1 MKKRTA
7 VVTILMAICMIM
19 TIIGFVGCKDDGGG
33 GETPTDPVR
42 NVTLSQTQVTLDRYE
57 NITLTATVTDEAGNA
72 VSDAVTWATSNAAV
86 ATVSG
91 GFVQATGE
99 GSADITAA
107 VGTATATCKVTV
119 ESSGMEPVLS
129 LTAESASVVV
139 GGEFTVRGA
148 VMYNRVEQTDAVI
161 TYTMADTSIATVD
174 GEGSITGVS
183 YGSTTLTVSAS
194 WRGVESSF
202 LTKQIPVTVKEDV
215 SLNIT
220 GTDTTI
226 YLTNTTVE
234 DEVFS
239 NTVTFTGTVLVAG
252 SEQGVDESKIAWKSS
267 DDTIATVSD
276 GVVTA
281 TGDKE
286 GSVQITM
293 TYTGEEVYSSAP
305 VTVTVAMPTLDK
317 TDEIT
322 LYLDANAA
330 DKTVGGQISA
340 AEVFGSDT
348 DKTIERIANN
358 DDTATDISDNA
369 TWITE
374 RDTGSEDERT
384 YTLAVY
390 NDEYGYLVN
399 AVVATK
405 VINTYTELTK
415 MQEYGGVT
423 TQNIV
428 DGTASLKYYN
438 YSGYFVLGNDIVAQ
452 PSDPLMKA
460 NSRGGLSSQGSI
472 VTSGGFTGTFNG
484 NGHTLYNFR
493 MGMGGI
499 LGDLG
504 SGSVVKNVAVVN
516 ATLTEKTSGVF
527 AFSACD
533 ALFENVFVSMTVQ
546 NERNGIVGRYMRGG
560 GLKNVVIY
568 CDLGDYANV
577 GAIVDWMASP
587 ASVDNVYVVYFSDTK
602 EARRKVVG
610 DAGTPNGTVT
620 EYGEEDLATA
630 EFSGLPAGWYVA
642 EGGYPMFE
650 SSIGGM
656 YISKQTLSGAVG
668 GQGSLQGYV
677 YGASQSDNIGLPVV
691 WKSNN
696 TEVVQV
702 SQTGAYEFVGEGSA
716 TITVTYG
723 KFTASCEVTAE
734 TPSVQITDVSDTTL
748 DVEANNSESLGEQI
762 VAAGVKA
769 ELFDTFAPTAVYFE
783 GEPDTDYNDDYG
795 TETGFFATYDTG
807 NETARTRT
815 LIVANGD
822 TALYRVKVLVV
833 TKIITTYAELASLQ
847 EYTKVTEGTHSY
859 KPSTGSDKQVT
870 YYSYEG
876 YFVLANNLVAKGDEA
891 AFAAKNSGASG
902 DTGATT
908 SLAGFHGTFDGRGYT
923 VSGFKYALGGIFGD
937 VGNDAVIKNVAFVGC
952 IADDKDYDGAERVD
966 GIGILAVNGIGSFTV
981 ENVLITARTNSP
993 YGGALFGRSSSGGTI
1008 SNTVLRLN
1016 KTGGWT
1022 VGAVSAWNK
1031 GNSELNNVYII
1042 FEGSLENVYGNENP
1056 PKYVE
1061 GSTVTT
1067 MTVEEIADNEFTGLS
1082 DTYWTVTEGEMPT
1095 FNSMADIESA

>member
-33 GETPTDPVR
+33 GETPDPVR

-99 GSADITAA
+99 GSADITAS
-107 VGTATATCKVTV
+107 VGAAKATCKVTV

-139 GGEFTVRGA
+139 GGEFTVTGA

-286 GSVQITM
+286 GSVQITL
-293 TYTGEEVYSSAP
+293 TYEGEEVYTSAP

-322 LYLDANAA
+322 LYLDANAT
-330 DKTVGGQISA
+330 DKTVGGQITA
-340 AEVFGSDT
+340 EEVFGSDT
-348 DKTIERIANN
+348 DKTIERIADADN
-358 DDTATDISDNA
+358 TATDISENA

-390 NDEYGYLVN
+390 NDEYGCLVN

-405 VINTYTELTK
+405 VITTYAELAD

-423 TQNIV
+423 TSTV
-428 DGTASLKYYN
+428 DDGGTQRTYYN

-452 PSDPLMKA
+452 PSDPVMA
-460 NSRGGLSSQGSI
+460 ADSRGGLSSQGSI
-472 VTSGGFTGTFNG
+472 VMSNGFTGTFNG
-484 NGHTLYNFR
+484 NGHTLYNFK
-493 MGMGGI
+493 MGVGSI
-499 LGDLG
+499 FGDLG

-516 ATLTEKTSGVF
+516 ATLTESASGVF
-527 AFSACD
+527 AFSSCGAT
-533 ALFENVFVSMTVQ
+533 FENVFVSMTVQ
-546 NERNGIVGRYMRGG
+546 AYRNGIVGRYMNGG
-560 GLKNVVIY
+560 SLKDVVIY
-568 CDLGDYANV
+568 CNLGDFDFV
-577 GAIVDWMASP
+577 GAIVDWMPVAAS
-587 ASVDNVYVVYFSDTK
+587 ADNVYVVYSSATK
-602 EARRKVVG
+602 EERRKVVG
-610 DAGTPNGTVT
+610 DKGTPNGTVT

-656 YISKQTLSGAVG
+656 YISQTTLTGTVG

-677 YGASQSDNIGLPVV
+677 YGASESDNIGLPVV
-691 WKSNN
+691 WKSSD

-748 DVEANNSESLGEQI
+748 DVESNSTTGLGTQI
-762 VAAGVKA
+762 VNAGVEA
-769 ELFDTFAPTAVYFE
+769 ELFDTFTPTAVYFE
-783 GEPDTDYNDDYG
+783 SAPDTDYNDDYG
-795 TETGFFATYDTG
+795 TETGFFAAYDTG
-807 NETARTRT
+807 NETARTLT

-833 TKIITTYAELASLQ
+833 TKIITRYAELAALQ
-847 EYTKVTEGTHSY
+847 SYTEVTQGQANETA
-859 KPSTGSDKQVT
+859 PT

-876 YFVLANNLVAKGDEA
+876 YFVLANNLVATGEEA
-891 AFAAKNSGASG
+891 AFAAQSMGSISSGG
-902 DTGATT
+902 HTT
-908 SLAGFHGTFDGRGYT
+908 NLAGFHGTFDGRGYT
-923 VSGFKYALGGIFGD
+923 VSGFKYATGGVFGD
-937 VGNDAVIKNVAFVGC
+937 VGRYSVIKNVAFINCIVGPN
-952 IADDKDYDGAERVD
+952 AESASSVLAANANGA
-966 GIGILAVNGIGSFTV
+966 TV
-981 ENVLITARTNSP
+981 ENVLITATVSARFS
-993 YGGALFGRSSSGGTI
+993 GAMFGRSSHSCTI
-1008 SNTVLRLN
+1008 DNSVIRLN
-1016 KTGGWT
+1016 VVTEGLGT
-1022 VGAVSAWNK
+1022 PFNIGAVSSWTVY
-1031 GNSELNNVYII
+1031 NSTLHNSYII
-1042 FEGSLENVYGNENP
+1042 YDGSVEQVFGNTTTPTYGADTDMHEL
-1056 PKYVE
+1056 KA
-1061 GSTVTT
+1061 
-1067 MTVEEIADNEFTGLS
+1067 EEIATTSFTGLS
-1082 DTYWTVTEGEMPT
+1082 DTYWTVTAGEMPT

>member
-33 GETPTDPVR
+33 ETPDPVR

-99 GSADITAA
+99 GSADITAS
-107 VGTATATCKVTV
+107 VGAAKATCKVTV

-129 LTAESASVVV
+129 LDAESVSVVV

-183 YGSTTLTVSAS
+183 YGSTTLTVSAA

-202 LTKQIPVTVKEDV
+202 LTEQIPVTVKENI
-215 SLNIT
+215 SLTIT
-220 GTDTTI
+220 GENTTI
-226 YLTNTTVE
+226 YLKNTTVE

-239 NTVTFTGTVLVAG
+239 NTVTYTGTVLVAG
-252 SEQGVDESKIAWKSS
+252 SEQGVDESKVAWKSS

-305 VTVTVAMPTLDK
+305 VTVTVAIPTLDK

-340 AEVFGSDT
+340 EEVFGSAT
-348 DKTIERIANN
+348 DKAIARIADADN
-358 DDTATDISDNA
+358 TATDISDNA

-374 RDTGSEDERT
+374 RDTGSESART

-390 NDEYGYLVN
+390 NDEYGCLVN

-405 VINTYTELTK
+405 VITTYTELTQ

-423 TQNIV
+423 NQNV
-428 DGTASLKYYN
+428 DDNGTPRKYYN

-452 PSDPLMKA
+452 PGDPLMA
-460 NSRGGLSSQGSI
+460 ADSRGGLSSQGSI
-472 VTSGGFTGTFNG
+472 VMNGGFTGTFNG

-493 MGMGGI
+493 MGLGG
-499 LGDLG
+499 LFGDLG

-516 ATLTEKTSGVF
+516 ATLTAATSGVF
-527 AFSACD
+527 AFTSCG
-533 ALFENVFVSMTVQ
+533 ALFENIFVSMTVQ
-546 NERNGIVGRYMRGG
+546 AYRNGIVGRYMNGG
-560 GLKNVVIY
+560 GLENVVIY
-568 CDLGDYANV
+568 CNLGDFDFV
-577 GAIVDWMASP
+577 GAIVDWMAVS
-587 ASVDNVYVVYFSDTK
+587 ASVDNVYVVYSSDTK

-610 DAGTPNGTVT
+610 DAGTPKGTVT
-620 EYGEEDLATA
+620 EYDEEDLATA

-677 YGASQSDNIGLPVV
+677 YGASQSDNIGLPVI
-691 WKSNN
+691 WESDD
-696 TEVVQV
+696 TQVVQV

-723 KFTASCEVTAE
+723 KFKATCTVEVDAAA
-734 TPSVQITDVSDTTL
+734 VQIVDRTGTTL
-748 DVEANNSESLGEQI
+748 DVEANSTTGLGTQI
-762 VAAGVKA
+762 VNAGVEA
-769 ELFDTFAPTAVYFE
+769 ELFDTFTPTAVYFE
-783 GEPDTDYNDDYG
+783 SAPDTDYNDDYG
-795 TETGFFATYDTG
+795 TETGFFAAYDTG
-807 NETARTRT
+807 NEAARTLT

-833 TKIITTYAELASLQ
+833 TKIITTYDELTKMQ
-847 EYTKVTEGTHSY
+847 EYGGVTTA
-859 KPSTGSDKQVT
+859 QVT
-870 YYSYEG
+870 DGTATRTYHNYSG
-876 YFVLANNLVAKGDEA
+876 YFVLGGNIIVGAEEDALEVGSRESLSSQGSINANYG
-891 AFAAKNSGASG
+891 FSGV
-902 DTGATT
+902 
-908 SLAGFHGTFDGRGYT
+908 FDGRGYT
-923 VSGFKYALGGIFGD
+923 ISGLKVHHSGLFGD
-937 VGNDAVIKNVAFVGC
+937 LATGSVIKNVAFNNVTVTGNTDNSGAGVIGYTSC
-952 IADDKDYDGAERVD
+952 GATIENIFISMSTSSARSGAIAGRYMRGGTLKNVVICYEKTGGYNSGAVSCWTA
-966 GIGILAVNGIGSFTV
+966 GALTV
-981 ENVLITARTNSP
+981 ENVYVIYTTTTPEADRKLAGEQTF
-993 YGGALFGRSSSGGTI
+993 L
-1008 SNTVLRLN
+1008 SN
-1016 KTGGWT
+1016 G
-1022 VGAVSAWNK
+1022 
-1031 GNSELNNVYII
+1031 
-1042 FEGSLENVYGNENP
+1042 
-1056 PKYVE
+1056 
-1061 GSTVTT
+1061 TVTEYQEANLSEAT
-1067 MTVEEIADNEFTGLS
+1067 FTGLS

>member
-42 NVTLSQTQVTLDRYE
+42 NVTLSEPQVTLDRYE
-57 NITLTATVTDEAGNA
+57 NTTLTATVTDEDGNV
-72 VSDAVTWATSNAAV
+72 VSDAVTWSTSNAAV
-86 ATVSG
+86 ATVSN

-119 ESSGMEPVLS
+119 ESSSMEPVLS

-139 GGEFTVRGA
+139 GGEFTVTGA

-161 TYTMADTSIATVD
+161 TYTMADTNIATVD

-252 SEQGVDESKIAWKSS
+252 SEQGIDESKIAWKSS

-286 GSVQITM
+286 GSVQITL
-293 TYTGEEVYSSAP
+293 TYEGEEVYTSAP

-322 LYLDANAA
+322 LYLDANAT
-330 DKTVGGQISA
+330 DKTVGGQITA
-340 AEVFGSDT
+340 EEVFGSAT
-348 DKTIERIANN
+348 DKTIARIADAVN
-358 DDTATDISDNA
+358 TATDISDNA

-374 RDTGSEDERT
+374 RDTGSESART

-390 NDEYGYLVN
+390 NDEYGCLVN

-405 VINTYTELTK
+405 VITTYAELAD

-423 TQNIV
+423 TSTV
-428 DGTASLKYYN
+428 DDGGTQHTYYN

-452 PSDPLMKA
+452 PSDPVMA
-460 NSRGGLSSQGSI
+460 ADSRGGLSSQGSI
-472 VTSGGFTGTFNG
+472 VMGNGFTGTFNG
-484 NGHTLYNFR
+484 NGHTLYNFK
-493 MGMGGI
+493 MGLGSI
-499 LGDLG
+499 FGDLG

-516 ATLTEKTSGVF
+516 ATLTESTSGVF
-527 AFSACD
+527 AFTACG
-533 ALFENVFVSMTVQ
+533 ATFENVFVSMTAQ
-546 NERNGIVGRYMRGG
+546 AYRNGIVGRYMNGG
-560 GLKNVVIY
+560 SLKDVVIY
-568 CDLGDYANV
+568 CNLGDFDFV
-577 GAIVDWMASP
+577 GAIVDWMPVAAS
-587 ASVDNVYVVYFSDTK
+587 ADNVYVVYSSATK
-602 EARRKVVG
+602 EERRKVVG
-610 DAGTPNGTVT
+610 DQGTTNGTVT

-630 EFSGLPAGWYVA
+630 SFSGLPEGWYVA

-656 YISKQTLSGAVG
+656 YISQTTLTGTVG

-691 WKSNN
+691 WKSDN
-696 TEVVQV
+696 TDAVQV

-723 KFTASCEVTAE
+723 KFKATCTVEVDAAA
-734 TPSVQITDVSDTTL
+734 VQIVDRTGTTL
-748 DVEANNSESLGEQI
+748 DVEANSTTGLGAQI

-769 ELFDTFAPTAVYFE
+769 ELFDTFTPTAVYFE
-783 GEPDTDYNDDYG
+783 SAPDTDYNSNAG
-795 TETGFFATYDTG
+795 AESAFFTAYDTG
-807 NETARTRT
+807 DEAARTLT

-833 TKIITTYAELASLQ
+833 TKIITTYDELASLQ
-847 EYTKVTEGTHSY
+847 SYTEVTEGENA
-859 KPSTGSDKQVT
+859 GGAT
-870 YYSYEG
+870 YYSYGG
-876 YFVLANNLVAKGDEA
+876 YFVLANNLVATGDEA
-891 AFAAKNSGASG
+891 AFAAPNMGSISSGG
-902 DTGATT
+902 HTT
-908 SLAGFHGTFDGRGYT
+908 NLAGFHGTFDGRGYT
-923 VSGFKYALGGIFGD
+923 VSGFKYATGGIFGD
-937 VGNDAVIKNVAFVGC
+937 VGRYAVIKNVAFINCTVGPN
-952 IADDKDYDGAERVD
+952 AESASGVLAANANGA
-966 GIGILAVNGIGSFTV
+966 TV
-981 ENVLITARTNSP
+981 ENVLITATVSAKFS
-993 YGGALFGRSSSGGTI
+993 GAMFGRSSHSCTI
-1008 SNTVLRLN
+1008 DNSVIRLKAVTEGLVPN
-1016 KTGGWT
+1016 FNI
-1022 VGAVSAWNK
+1022 GAVSSWSVY
-1031 GNSELNNVYII
+1031 NSTLHNTYII
-1042 FEGSLENVYGNENP
+1042 YDGSEEQVFGN
-1056 PKYVE
+1056 
-1061 GSTVTT
+1061 TT
-1067 MTVEEIADNEFTGLS
+1067 TPTFGTGTDVHELKAEEIATTSFTGLS

>member
-33 GETPTDPVR
+33 ETPDPVR

-99 GSADITAA
+99 GSADITAS
-107 VGTATATCKVTV
+107 VGAAKATCKVTV

-129 LTAESASVVV
+129 LDAESVSVVV

-161 TYTMADTSIATVD
+161 TYTMADTNIATVD

-202 LTKQIPVTVKEDV
+202 LTEQIPVTVKENI
-215 SLNIT
+215 SLTIT
-220 GTDTTI
+220 GENATI
-226 YLTNTTVE
+226 YLKNTTVE

-239 NTVTFTGTVLVAG
+239 NTVTYTGTVLVAG

-267 DDTIATVSD
+267 DDTIATVSN

-322 LYLDANAA
+322 LYLDANAT
-330 DKTVGGQISA
+330 DKTVGGQITA

-358 DDTATDISDNA
+358 DDTATDISENA

-405 VINTYTELTK
+405 VITTYTELTQ
-415 MQEYGGVT
+415 MQEYGGVQSVT
-423 TQNIV
+423 TSANK
-428 DGTASLKYYN
+428 TYYN
-438 YSGYFVLGNDIVAQ
+438 YSGYFVLGDDIVIQ
-452 PSDPLMKA
+452 PSDPVFEVDCVTGFGSQSELVAA
-460 NSRGGLSSQGSI
+460 N
-472 VTSGGFTGTFNG
+472 GFSGTFNG
-484 NGHTLYNFR
+484 NGHTIYNLKTHHS
-493 MGMGGI
+493 GL
-499 LGDLG
+499 LGDIAN
-504 SGSVVKNVAVVN
+504 GSVIKNLALVN
-516 ATLTEKTSGVF
+516 VTVTGNADNSGAGVIGFSSYGATI
-527 AFSACD
+527 
-533 ALFENVFVSMTVQ
+533 ENVFISMSTSAA
-546 NERNGIVGRYMRGG
+546 RSGMVGRIMAGG
-560 GLKNVVIY
+560 AIRNTVIY
-568 CDLGDYANV
+568 YEKTGGYFC
-577 GAIVDWMASP
+577 GALTAWTSSTVT
-587 ASVDNVYVVYFSDTK
+587 VDNVYVIYSATTA
-602 EARRKVVG
+602 EADRTLKG
-610 DAGTPNGTVT
+610 ETAALQLSGTVT
-620 EYGEEDLATA
+620 EYDEEDLATA
-630 EFSGLPAGWYVA
+630 SFSGLPEGWYVA

-656 YISKQTLSGAVG
+656 YISQTTLTGTVG

-691 WKSNN
+691 WESDNPDA
-696 TEVVQV
+696 VQV
-702 SQTGAYEFVGEGSA
+702 IQTGAYEFVGEGSA

-723 KFTASCEVTAE
+723 KFKATCTVEVDAAA
-734 TPSVQITDVSDTTL
+734 VQIVDRTGTTL
-748 DVEANNSESLGEQI
+748 DVESNSTTGLGTQI
-762 VAAGVKA
+762 VNAGVEA
-769 ELFDTFAPTAVYFE
+769 ELFDTFTPTAVYFE
-783 GEPDTDYNDDYG
+783 SAPDTDYNDDNG

-807 NETARTRT
+807 NETARTLT

-833 TKIITTYAELASLQ
+833 TKIITTYDELTKMQ
-847 EYTKVTEGTHSY
+847 EYGGVTTA
-859 KPSTGSDKQVT
+859 QVT
-870 YYSYEG
+870 DGTATRTYHNYSG
-876 YFVLANNLVAKGDEA
+876 YFVLGGNIIV
-891 AFAAKNSGASG
+891 GAEEDALEVGSREG
-902 DTGATT
+902 LGSQASINEDY
-908 SLAGFHGTFDGRGYT
+908 GFNGVFDGRGYT
-923 VSGFKYALGGIFGD
+923 ISGLKVYHSGLFGD
-937 VGNDAVIKNVAFVGC
+937 LAAGSVIKNVAFDNVTVTGNSDNSGAGV
-952 IADDKDYDGAERVD
+952 IAYTSCGATIENVFISMSTSSARS
-966 GIGILAVNGIGSFTV
+966 GAFGSFMRGGTLKDVVIYYEKTGGYFCGALTAWTASAVTV
-981 ENVLITARTNSP
+981 ENVYVIYTTTTPEADRKLASEQ
-993 YGGALFGRSSSGGTI
+993 TI
-1008 SNTVLRLN
+1008 LSN
-1016 KTGGWT
+1016 G
-1022 VGAVSAWNK
+1022 
-1031 GNSELNNVYII
+1031 
-1042 FEGSLENVYGNENP
+1042 
-1056 PKYVE
+1056 
-1061 GSTVTT
+1061 TVTEYQ
-1067 MTVEEIADNEFTGLS
+1067 EENLSEATFTGLS
-1082 DTYWTVTEGEMPT
+1082 DTYWTVTAGEMPT

>member
-42 NVTLSQTQVTLDRYE
+42 NVTLSEPQVTLDRYE
-57 NITLTATVTDEAGNA
+57 NTTLTATVTDEDGNV
-72 VSDAVTWATSNAAV
+72 VSDAVTWSTSNAAV

-107 VGTATATCKVTV
+107 VGTAKATCKVTV

-139 GGEFTVRGA
+139 GGEFTVTGA

-161 TYTMADTSIATVD
+161 TYTMADTNIATVD

-239 NTVTFTGTVLVAG
+239 NTVTYTGTVLVAG

-286 GSVQITM
+286 GSVQITL
-293 TYTGEEVYSSAP
+293 TYEGEEVYTSAP

-322 LYLDANAA
+322 LYLDANAT
-330 DKTVGGQISA
+330 DKTVGGQITA
-340 AEVFGSDT
+340 AEVFGSST
-348 DKTIERIANN
+348 DKTIARIADADN
-358 DDTATDISDNA
+358 TATDISDNA

-374 RDTGSEDERT
+374 RDTGSESART

-390 NDEYGYLVN
+390 NDEYGCLVN

-405 VINTYTELTK
+405 VITTYAELAD

-423 TQNIV
+423 TSTV
-428 DGTASLKYYN
+428 DDGGTQRTYYN

-452 PSDPLMKA
+452 PSDPVMA
-460 NSRGGLSSQGSI
+460 ADSRGGLSSQGSI
-472 VTSGGFTGTFNG
+472 VMGNGFTGTFNG
-484 NGHTLYNFR
+484 NGHTLYNFK
-493 MGMGGI
+493 MGLGSI
-499 LGDLG
+499 FGDLG

-516 ATLTEKTSGVF
+516 ATLTESTSGVF
-527 AFSACD
+527 AFTACG
-533 ALFENVFVSMTVQ
+533 ATFENVFVSMTAQ
-546 NERNGIVGRYMRGG
+546 AYRNGIVGRYMNGG
-560 GLKNVVIY
+560 SLKDVVIY
-568 CDLGDYANV
+568 CNLGDFDFV
-577 GAIVDWMASP
+577 GAIVDWMPVAAS
-587 ASVDNVYVVYFSDTK
+587 ADNVYVVYSSATK
-602 EARRKVVG
+602 EERRKVVG
-610 DAGTPNGTVT
+610 DKGTPNGTVT
-620 EYGEEDLATA
+620 EYDEEDLASA
-630 EFSGLPAGWYVA
+630 SFSGLPEGWYVA

-656 YISKQTLSGAVG
+656 YISQTTLTGTVG

-691 WKSNN
+691 WKSDD
-696 TEVVQV
+696 TQVVQV
-702 SQTGAYEFVGEGSA
+702 SQTGAYEFVGEGST

-723 KFTASCEVTAE
+723 KFKATCTVEVDAAA
-734 TPSVQITDVSDTTL
+734 VQIVDRTGTTL
-748 DVEANNSESLGEQI
+748 DVEANSTTGLGTQI
-762 VAAGVKA
+762 VNAGVEA
-769 ELFDTFAPTAVYFE
+769 ELFDTFTPTAVYFE
-783 GEPDTDYNDDYG
+783 SAPDTDYNDDAG
-795 TETGFFATYDTG
+795 AESAFFATYDTG
-807 NETARTRT
+807 NETARTLT

-833 TKIITTYAELASLQ
+833 TKIITTYDGLTKMQ
-847 EYTKVTEGTHSY
+847 EYGGVTTA
-859 KPSTGSDKQVT
+859 QVT
-870 YYSYEG
+870 DGTATRTYHNYSG
-876 YFVLANNLVAKGDEA
+876 YFVLGGNIIVGAEEDALEVGSRESLSSQSSINANYG
-891 AFAAKNSGASG
+891 FSGV
-902 DTGATT
+902 
-908 SLAGFHGTFDGRGYT
+908 FDGRGYT
-923 VSGFKYALGGIFGD
+923 ISGLKVHHSGLFGD
-937 VGNDAVIKNVAFVGC
+937 LATGSVIKNVAFNNVTVTGNTDNSGAGVIGYTSC
-952 IADDKDYDGAERVD
+952 GATIENVFISMSTSSARSGAIAGRYMRGGTLKNVVICYEKTGGYNSGAVSCWTA
-966 GIGILAVNGIGSFTV
+966 GALTV
-981 ENVLITARTNSP
+981 ENVYVIYTTTTPEADRKLAGEQTF
-993 YGGALFGRSSSGGTI
+993 L
-1008 SNTVLRLN
+1008 SN
-1016 KTGGWT
+1016 G
-1022 VGAVSAWNK
+1022 
-1031 GNSELNNVYII
+1031 
-1042 FEGSLENVYGNENP
+1042 
-1056 PKYVE
+1056 
-1061 GSTVTT
+1061 TVTEYQEANLSEAT
-1067 MTVEEIADNEFTGLS
+1067 FTGLS

>member
-7 VVTILMAICMIM
+7 VLTILMAICMIM

-42 NVTLSQTQVTLDRYE
+42 YVTLSEPQVTLDRYE
-57 NITLTATVTDEAGNA
+57 NTTLTATVTDEDGNV
-72 VSDAVTWATSNAAV
+72 VSDAVTWSTSNAAV
-86 ATVSG
+86 ATVSN

-107 VGTATATCKVTV
+107 VGAATATCKVTV

-215 SLNIT
+215 SLTIT
-220 GTDTTI
+220 GENATI

-252 SEQGVDESKIAWKSS
+252 SEDDVDKSKIAWKSS
-267 DDTIATVSD
+267 DETVATVKD

-305 VTVTVAMPTLDK
+305 VTVTVTMPTLDK

-340 AEVFGSDT
+340 EEVFGSAT

-358 DDTATDISDNA
+358 DDTATNISENA

-405 VINTYTELTK
+405 VITTYTELTQ
-415 MQEYGGVT
+415 MQEYGGVQSVT
-423 TQNIV
+423 TSA
-428 DGTASLKYYN
+428 GKTYYN
-438 YSGYFVLGNDIVAQ
+438 YSGYFVLGNDIVVQ
-452 PSDPLMKA
+452 SSDPVFEVDCVTGFGSQSEMVAA
-460 NSRGGLSSQGSI
+460 N
-472 VTSGGFTGTFNG
+472 GFSGTFNG
-484 NGHTLYNFR
+484 NGHTIYNLR
-493 MGMGGI
+493 ANHSGL
-499 LGDLG
+499 LGDIA
-504 SGSVVKNVAVVN
+504 SGSVIKNVAFVN
-516 ATLTEKTSGVF
+516 ATVTSDAGDNGGAGVIG
-527 AFSACD
+527 FSA
-533 ALFENVFVSMTVQ
+533 FGTTIENVFISMSTSAA
-546 NERNGIVGRYMRGG
+546 RSGMVGRIMAGG
-560 GLKNVVIY
+560 AIRNSVIY
-568 CDLGDYANV
+568 YEKTGGYFC
-577 GAIVDWMASP
+577 GALTSWTSSTVT
-587 ASVDNVYVVYFSDTK
+587 VENVYVIYSTTTA
-602 EARRKVVG
+602 EADRTLKG
-610 DAGTPNGTVT
+610 EPNQPLRLSGTVT

-656 YISKQTLSGAVG
+656 YISQTTLTGTVG

-691 WKSNN
+691 WESDN
-696 TEVVQV
+696 TDAVQV

-723 KFTASCEVTAE
+723 KFKATCTVEVDAAA
-734 TPSVQITDVSDTTL
+734 VQIVDRTGTTL
-748 DVEANNSESLGEQI
+748 DVEANSTTGLGTQI
-762 VAAGVKA
+762 VNAGVEA
-769 ELFDTFAPTAVYFE
+769 ELFDTFTPTAVYFE
-783 GEPDTDYNDDYG
+783 SAPDTDYNDDAG
-795 TETGFFATYDTG
+795 AESAFFAAYDTG
-807 NETARTRT
+807 NEAARTLT

-833 TKIITTYAELASLQ
+833 TKIITTYDELTKMQ
-847 EYTKVTEGTHSY
+847 EYGGVTTA
-859 KPSTGSDKQVT
+859 QVT
-870 YYSYEG
+870 DGTATCTYHNYSG
-876 YFVLANNLVAKGDEA
+876 YFVLGGNIIVGAEEDALEVGSRESLSSQGSINANYG
-891 AFAAKNSGASG
+891 FSGV
-902 DTGATT
+902 
-908 SLAGFHGTFDGRGYT
+908 FDGRGYT
-923 VSGFKYALGGIFGD
+923 ISGLKVYHSGLFGD
-937 VGNDAVIKNVAFVGC
+937 LATGSVIKNVAFNNVTVTGNT
-952 IADDKDYDGAERVD
+952 DNSGAGV
-966 GIGILAVNGIGSFTV
+966 IGYTSCGATI
-981 ENVLITARTNSP
+981 ENVFISMSTSSARS
-993 YGGALFGRSSSGGTI
+993 GAIAGRYMRGGTLKNVVI
-1008 SNTVLRLN
+1008 CYE
-1016 KTGGWT
+1016 KTGGYNS
-1022 VGAVSAWNK
+1022 GAVSCWTA
-1031 GNSELNNVYII
+1031 GALTVDNVYVIYTTSTPEKDRKLVGEQT
-1042 FEGSLENVYGNENP
+1042 FLSNG
-1056 PKYVE
+1056 
-1061 GSTVTT
+1061 TVTEYQEANLSEAT
-1067 MTVEEIADNEFTGLS
+1067 FTGLS
-1082 DTYWTVTEGEMPT
+1082 DTYWTVTAGEMPT

>member
-7 VVTILMAICMIM
+7 VVTILMAICMFM

-99 GSADITAA
+99 GSADITAS
-107 VGTATATCKVTV
+107 VGAAKATCKVTV

-139 GGEFTVRGA
+139 GGEFTVTGA

-183 YGSTTLTVSAS
+183 YGSTTLTVSAA

-202 LTKQIPVTVKEDV
+202 LTKQIPVTVKENI
-215 SLNIT
+215 SLTIT
-220 GTDTTI
+220 GENTTI

-239 NTVTFTGTVLVAG
+239 NTVTYTGTVLVAG
-252 SEQGVDESKIAWKSS
+252 SEQGVDESKVAWKSS
-267 DDTIATVSD
+267 DDTIATVSN

-286 GSVQITM
+286 GSVQITL
-293 TYTGEEVYSSAP
+293 TYEGEEVYTSAP

-322 LYLDANAA
+322 LYLDANAT

-340 AEVFGSDT
+340 EEVFGSAT

-358 DDTATDISDNA
+358 DDTATDISENA

-405 VINTYTELTK
+405 VITTYTELTQ
-415 MQEYGGVT
+415 MQEYGGVQSVT
-423 TQNIV
+423 TSA
-428 DGTASLKYYN
+428 GKTYYN
-438 YSGYFVLGNDIVAQ
+438 YSGYFVLGNDIVVQ
-452 PSDPLMKA
+452 SSDPVFEMDCVTGFGSQSEMVAA
-460 NSRGGLSSQGSI
+460 N
-472 VTSGGFTGTFNG
+472 GFSGTFNG
-484 NGHTLYNFR
+484 NGHTIYNLR
-493 MGMGGI
+493 ANHSGL
-499 LGDLG
+499 LGDIA
-504 SGSVVKNVAVVN
+504 SGSAIKNVAFVN
-516 ATLTEKTSGVF
+516 VTVTGNADNSGAGVIG
-527 AFSACD
+527 FSA
-533 ALFENVFVSMTVQ
+533 FGTTIENVFISMSTSAA
-546 NERNGIVGRYMRGG
+546 RSGMVGRIMAGG
-560 GLKNVVIY
+560 AIRNSVIY
-568 CDLGDYANV
+568 YEKTGGYFC
-577 GAIVDWMASP
+577 GALTSWTSSAVT
-587 ASVDNVYVVYFSDTK
+587 VENVYVIYSTTTA
-602 EARRKVVG
+602 EADRTLKG
-610 DAGTPNGTVT
+610 EPNQPLRLSGTVT

-656 YISKQTLSGAVG
+656 YISQTTLTGTVG

-691 WKSNN
+691 WESDNPDA
-696 TEVVQV
+696 VQV

-723 KFTASCEVTAE
+723 KFKATCTVEVDAAA
-734 TPSVQITDVSDTTL
+734 VQIVDRTGTTL
-748 DVEANNSESLGEQI
+748 DVEANSTTGLGTQI
-762 VAAGVKA
+762 VNAGVEA
-769 ELFDTFAPTAVYFE
+769 ELFDTFTPTAVYFE
-783 GEPDTDYNDDYG
+783 SAPDTDYNDDAG
-795 TETGFFATYDTG
+795 AESAFFAAYDTG
-807 NETARTRT
+807 NEAARTLT
-815 LIVANGD
+815 LIVADGD
-822 TALYRVKVLVV
+822 TALYRVKVLVI
-833 TKIITTYAELASLQ
+833 TKIITRYAELAALQ
-847 EYTKVTEGTHSY
+847 SYTEVTQGQNT
-859 KPSTGSDKQVT
+859 KGAT
-870 YYSYEG
+870 YYSYGG
-876 YFVLANNLVAKGDEA
+876 YFVLANNLVATGDEA
-891 AFAAKNSGASG
+891 AFAAPNIGSIGSG
-902 DTGATT
+902 DDMLNA
-908 SLAGFHGTFDGRGYT
+908 AGFHGTFDGRGYT

-937 VGNDAVIKNVAFVGC
+937 VGDNAVIKNVAFINCDETTLGTTQH
-952 IADDKDYDGAERVD
+952 
-966 GIGILAVNGIGSFTV
+966 GIGVLAVNARGSFLV
-981 ENVLITARTNSP
+981 DNVLVTATTTSP
-993 YGGALFGRSSSGGTI
+993 NGGVLFGRSTHSGTI
-1008 SNTVLRLN
+1008 SNTVIRAN
-1016 KTGGWT
+1016 QTGGWNT
-1022 VGAVSAWNK
+1022 GAVSGWNVS
-1031 GNSELNNVYII
+1031 NSTLNNVYII
-1042 FEGSLENVYGNENP
+1042 FEGSLEKVFGNQGVNGAP
-1056 PKYVE
+1056 ADPTYVA

-1067 MTVEEIADNEFTGLS
+1067 MTVEEIATTSFTGLS

>member
-42 NVTLSQTQVTLDRYE
+42 NVTLSEPQVTLDRYE
-57 NITLTATVTDEAGNA
+57 NTTLTATVTDEDGNV
-72 VSDAVTWATSNAAV
+72 VSDAVTWSTSNAAV
-86 ATVSG
+86 ATVSN

-107 VGTATATCKVTV
+107 VGTASATCKVTV

-139 GGEFTVRGA
+139 GGEFTVTGA

-215 SLNIT
+215 SLTIT
-220 GTDTTI
+220 GENATI

-239 NTVTFTGTVLVAG
+239 NTVTYTGTVLVAG
-252 SEQGVDESKIAWKSS
+252 SEDDVDKSKIAWKSS
-267 DDTIATVSD
+267 DETVATVKD

-317 TDEIT
+317 SDEIT

-340 AEVFGSDT
+340 EEVFGSAT

-358 DDTATDISDNA
+358 DDTATDISENA

-405 VINTYTELTK
+405 VITTYTELTQ
-415 MQEYGGVT
+415 MQEYGGVQSVT
-423 TQNIV
+423 TSA
-428 DGTASLKYYN
+428 GKTYYN
-438 YSGYFVLGNDIVAQ
+438 YSGYFVLGNDIVVQ
-452 PSDPLMKA
+452 SSDPVFEVDCVTGFGSQSEMVAA
-460 NSRGGLSSQGSI
+460 N
-472 VTSGGFTGTFNG
+472 GFSGTFNG
-484 NGHTLYNFR
+484 NGHTVYNLR
-493 MGMGGI
+493 THHSGL
-499 LGDLG
+499 LGDIAN
-504 SGSVVKNVAVVN
+504 GSVIKNLALVN
-516 ATLTEKTSGVF
+516 VTVTGNADNSGAGVIGFSSYGATI
-527 AFSACD
+527 
-533 ALFENVFVSMTVQ
+533 ENVFVSMSTSSA
-546 NERNGIVGRYMRGG
+546 RSGMIGRAMSGG
-560 GLKNVVIY
+560 VVKNTVIY
-568 CDLGDYANV
+568 FDMTGGYNN
-577 GAIVDWMASP
+577 GAVAGWMPSSAT
-587 ASVDNVYVVYFSDTK
+587 VENVYVIYSSATAQNNRLVIGA
-602 EARRKVVG
+602 E
-610 DAGTPNGTVT
+610 GTPIGTVT
-620 EYGEEDLATA
+620 EYDEEDLATA
-630 EFSGLPAGWYVA
+630 SFSGLPEGWYVA

-656 YISKQTLSGAVG
+656 YISQTTLTGTVG
-668 GQGSLQGYV
+668 GQGSSLQGYV

-691 WKSNN
+691 WKSDD
-696 TEVVQV
+696 TQVVQV
-702 SQTGAYEFVGEGSA
+702 SQTGALTFVGEGEA

-723 KFTASCEVTAE
+723 KYTASCEITVE
-734 TPSVQITDVSDTTL
+734 TPAVPVTDVTKTTL
-748 DVEANNSESLGEQI
+748 DVEANSTTGLGTQI
-762 VAAGVKA
+762 VNAGVDA
-769 ELFDTFAPTAVYFE
+769 GLFDTFTPTAVYFE
-783 GEPDTDYNDDYG
+783 SAPDTDYNDDYG

-807 NETARTRT
+807 NETARTLT
-815 LIVANGD
+815 LIVADGD
-822 TALYRVKVLVV
+822 TALYRVKVLVI
-833 TKIITTYAELASLQ
+833 TKIITRYAELAALQ
-847 EYTKVTEGTHSY
+847 SYTEVTEGENA
-859 KPSTGSDKQVT
+859 GGAT
-870 YYSYEG
+870 YYSYGG
-876 YFVLANNLVAKGDEA
+876 YFVLANNLVATGEEA
-891 AFAAKNSGASG
+891 AFAAPNMGGIS
-902 DTGATT
+902 TGTHATN
-908 SLAGFHGTFDGRGYT
+908 LAGFHGTFDGRGYT

-937 VGNDAVIKNVAFVGC
+937 VGNDAVIKNVAFVNC
-952 IADDKDYDGAERVD
+952 IANDINYAATETRVD
-966 GIGILAVNGIGSFTV
+966 GIGILAVNACGSFLV
-981 ENVLITARTNSP
+981 DNVLVSASVNSP
-993 YGGALFGRSSSGGTI
+993 NGGALFGRSTHSGTI
-1008 SNTVLRLN
+1008 SNTVIRVN
-1016 KTGGWT
+1016 QTAGWNI
-1022 VGAVSAWNK
+1022 GAISGW
-1031 GNSELNNVYII
+1031 NVYTIGTFLENVYVI
-1042 FEGSLENVYGNENP
+1042 FEGSSNRIFGNQELDATTY
-1056 PKYVE
+1056 KE
-1061 GSTVTT
+1061 GSSIKT
-1067 MTVEEIADNEFTGLS
+1067 MTVDEIATTSFTGLS

>member
-7 VVTILMAICMIM
+7 VVTILMAICMFM

-99 GSADITAA
+99 GSADITAS
-107 VGTATATCKVTV
+107 VGAATATCKVTV

-139 GGEFTVRGA
+139 GGEFTVTGA

-239 NTVTFTGTVLVAG
+239 NTVTYTGTVLVAG

-267 DDTIATVSD
+267 DDTIATVSN

-286 GSVQITM
+286 GSVQITL
-293 TYTGEEVYSSAP
+293 TYEGEEVYTSAP

-322 LYLDANAA
+322 LYLDANAT

-340 AEVFGSDT
+340 EEVFGSAT
-348 DKTIERIANN
+348 DKAIARIADADN
-358 DDTATDISDNA
+358 TATDISDNA

-374 RDTGSEDERT
+374 RDTGSESART

-390 NDEYGYLVN
+390 NDEYGCLVN

-405 VINTYTELTK
+405 VITTYAELAD

-423 TQNIV
+423 TSTV
-428 DGTASLKYYN
+428 DDGGTQHTYYN

-452 PSDPLMKA
+452 PSDPVMA
-460 NSRGGLSSQGSI
+460 ADSRGGLSSQGSI
-472 VTSGGFTGTFNG
+472 VMSNGFTGTFNG
-484 NGHTLYNFR
+484 NGHTLYNFK
-493 MGMGGI
+493 MGLGSI
-499 LGDLG
+499 FGDLG

-516 ATLTEKTSGVF
+516 ATLTESTSGVF
-527 AFSACD
+527 AFTACG
-533 ALFENVFVSMTVQ
+533 ATFENVFVSMTAQ
-546 NERNGIVGRYMRGG
+546 AYRNGIVGRYMNGG
-560 GLKNVVIY
+560 SLKDVVIY
-568 CDLGDYANV
+568 CNLGDFDFV
-577 GAIVDWMASP
+577 GAIVDWMPVAAS
-587 ASVDNVYVVYFSDTK
+587 ADNVYVVYSSATK
-602 EARRKVVG
+602 EERRKVVG
-610 DAGTPNGTVT
+610 DQGTTNGTVT

-630 EFSGLPAGWYVA
+630 SFSGLPEGWYVA

-656 YISKQTLSGAVG
+656 YISQTTLTGTVG

-677 YGASQSDNIGLPVV
+677 YGASQSDNIGLPVI
-691 WKSNN
+691 WESDNPDA
-696 TEVVQV
+696 VQV

-723 KFTASCEVTAE
+723 KFKATCTVEVDAAA
-734 TPSVQITDVSDTTL
+734 VQIVDRTGTTL
-748 DVEANNSESLGEQI
+748 DVEANSTTGLGTQI
-762 VAAGVKA
+762 VNAGVGA
-769 ELFDTFAPTAVYFE
+769 ELFDTFTPTAVYFE
-783 GEPDTDYNDDYG
+783 SAPDTDYNDDYG

-807 NETARTRT
+807 NETARTLT
-815 LIVANGD
+815 LIVADGD
-822 TALYRVKVLVV
+822 TALYRVKVLVI
-833 TKIITTYAELASLQ
+833 TKIITRYAELAALQ
-847 EYTKVTEGTHSY
+847 SYTEVTQGQNT
-859 KPSTGSDKQVT
+859 KGAT
-870 YYSYEG
+870 YYSYGG
-876 YFVLANNLVAKGDEA
+876 YFVLANNLVATGDEA
-891 AFAAKNSGASG
+891 AFAAPNIGSIGSGNDMLNA
-902 DTGATT
+902 
-908 SLAGFHGTFDGRGYT
+908 AGFHGTFDGRGYT
-923 VSGFKYALGGIFGD
+923 VSGFKYAFGGIFGD
-937 VGNDAVIKNVAFVGC
+937 VGDNAVIKNVAFINCDETTLGTTQH
-952 IADDKDYDGAERVD
+952 
-966 GIGILAVNGIGSFTV
+966 GIGVLAVNARGSFLV
-981 ENVLITARTNSP
+981 DNVLVTATTTSP
-993 YGGALFGRSSSGGTI
+993 NGGVLFGRSTHSGTI
-1008 SNTVLRLN
+1008 SNTVIRAN
-1016 KTGGWT
+1016 QTGGWNT
-1022 VGAVSAWNK
+1022 GAVSGWNVS
-1031 GNSELNNVYII
+1031 NSTLNNVYII
-1042 FEGSLENVYGNENP
+1042 FEGSLEKVFGNQGVNGVP
-1056 PKYVE
+1056 ADPTYVA

-1067 MTVEEIADNEFTGLS
+1067 MTVEEIATMSFTGLS

>member
-7 VVTILMAICMIM
+7 VVTILMAICMFM

-42 NVTLSQTQVTLDRYE
+42 NVTLSEPQVTLDRYE
-57 NITLTATVTDEAGNA
+57 NTTLTATVTDEDGNV

-139 GGEFTVRGA
+139 GGEFTVTGA

-161 TYTMADTSIATVD
+161 TYTMADTNIATVD

-267 DDTIATVSD
+267 DDTIATVSN

-286 GSVQITM
+286 GSVQITL
-293 TYTGEEVYSSAP
+293 TYEGEEVYSSAP

-317 TDEIT
+317 MDEIT
-322 LYLDANAA
+322 LYLDANAT

-340 AEVFGSDT
+340 AEVFGSAT
-348 DKTIERIANN
+348 DKAIARIADADN
-358 DDTATDISDNA
+358 TATDISDNA

-405 VINTYTELTK
+405 VITTYTELTQ
-415 MQEYGGVT
+415 MQEYGGVQSVT
-423 TQNIV
+423 TSA
-428 DGTASLKYYN
+428 GKTYYN
-438 YSGYFVLGNDIVAQ
+438 YSGYFVLGNDIVVQ
-452 PSDPLMKA
+452 PSDPVFEMDCVTGFGSQSEMVAA
-460 NSRGGLSSQGSI
+460 N
-472 VTSGGFTGTFNG
+472 GFSGTFNG
-484 NGHTLYNFR
+484 NGHTIYNLR
-493 MGMGGI
+493 ANHSGL
-499 LGDLG
+499 LGDIA
-504 SGSVVKNVAVVN
+504 SGSAIKNVAFVN
-516 ATLTEKTSGVF
+516 VTVTGNADNSGAGVIG
-527 AFSACD
+527 FSA
-533 ALFENVFVSMTVQ
+533 FGTTIENVFISMSTSAA
-546 NERNGIVGRYMRGG
+546 RSGMVGRIMAGG
-560 GLKNVVIY
+560 AIRNSVIY
-568 CDLGDYANV
+568 YEKTGGYFC
-577 GAIVDWMASP
+577 GALTSWTSSAVT
-587 ASVDNVYVVYFSDTK
+587 VENVYVIYSTTTA
-602 EARRKVVG
+602 EADRTLKG
-610 DAGTPNGTVT
+610 EPNQPLRLSGTVT

-656 YISKQTLSGAVG
+656 YISQTTLTGTVG

-691 WKSNN
+691 WESDNPDA
-696 TEVVQV
+696 VRV

-723 KFTASCEVTAE
+723 KFKATCTVEVDAAA
-734 TPSVQITDVSDTTL
+734 VQIVDRTGTTL
-748 DVEANNSESLGEQI
+748 DVESNSTTGLGTQI
-762 VAAGVKA
+762 VNAGVEA
-769 ELFDTFAPTAVYFE
+769 ELFDTFTPTAVYFE
-783 GEPDTDYNDDYG
+783 SAPDTDYNDDYG
-795 TETGFFATYDTG
+795 TETGFFAAYDTG
-807 NETARTRT
+807 NETARTLT

-833 TKIITTYAELASLQ
+833 TKIITTYDGSGNRW
-847 EYTKVTEGTHSY
+847 KSDSY
-859 KPSTGSDKQVT
+859 ISQLFRLLCSRRK
-870 YYSYEG
+870 Y
-876 YFVLANNLVAKGDEA
+876 
-891 AFAAKNSGASG
+891 
-902 DTGATT
+902 
-908 SLAGFHGTFDGRGYT
+908 HCWRRGRC
-923 VSGFKYALGGIFGD
+923 A
-937 VGNDAVIKNVAFVGC
+937 
-952 IADDKDYDGAERVD
+952 
-966 GIGILAVNGIGSFTV
+966 
-981 ENVLITARTNSP
+981 
-993 YGGALFGRSSSGGTI
+993 
-1008 SNTVLRLN
+1008 
-1016 KTGGWT
+1016 
-1022 VGAVSAWNK
+1022 
-1031 GNSELNNVYII
+1031 
-1042 FEGSLENVYGNENP
+1042 
-1056 PKYVE
+1056 
-1061 GSTVTT
+1061 
-1067 MTVEEIADNEFTGLS
+1067 
-1082 DTYWTVTEGEMPT
+1082 
-1095 FNSMADIESA
+1095 

>member
-1 MKKRTA
+1 MKKKTA
-7 VVTILMAICMIM
+7 VLTILIVICMFM
-19 TIIGFVGCKDDGGG
+19 TIIGVIGCTRPDGGK
-33 GETPTDPVR
+33 TSDPVR
-42 NVTLSQTQVTLDRYE
+42 NVTISPTQITLDRYE
-57 NITLTATVTDEAGNA
+57 NVTLTATVTDEEGNA
-72 VSDAVTWATSNAAV
+72 VSDAVTWSTSNAAV
-86 ATVSG
+86 ATVSN

-119 ESSGMEPVLS
+119 ENSGMEPVLS
-129 LTAESASVVV
+129 LNAESASVVV
-139 GGEFTVRGA
+139 GGEFTVTGA

-161 TYTMADTSIATVD
+161 TYAIEDTNIATVD
-174 GEGSITGVS
+174 GEGNITGVS

-202 LTKQIPVTVKEDV
+202 LTKQIPVTVKEDI

-226 YLTNTTVE
+226 YLKNTTVE

-252 SEQGVDESKIAWKSS
+252 SEDGVDDSKIAWKSS

-330 DKTVGGQISA
+330 DKTVGGQITA

-348 DKTIERIANN
+348 DKTIARIANN
-358 DDTATDISDNA
+358 DDTATDISENA

-390 NDEYGYLVN
+390 NDEYGCLVN

-405 VINTYTELTK
+405 VITTYAELAD

-423 TQNIV
+423 TSTV
-428 DGTASLKYYN
+428 DDGGTQRTYYN

-452 PSDPLMKA
+452 PSDPVMA
-460 NSRGGLSSQGSI
+460 ADSRGGLSSQGSI
-472 VTSGGFTGTFNG
+472 VMSNGFTGTFNG
-484 NGHTLYNFR
+484 NGHTLYNFK
-493 MGMGGI
+493 MGLGSI
-499 LGDLG
+499 FGDLG

-516 ATLTEKTSGVF
+516 ATLTESTSGVF
-527 AFSACD
+527 AFTACG
-533 ALFENVFVSMTVQ
+533 ATFENVFVSMTAQ
-546 NERNGIVGRYMRGG
+546 AYRNGIVGRYMNGG
-560 GLKNVVIY
+560 SLKDVVIY
-568 CDLGDYANV
+568 CNLGDFDFV
-577 GAIVDWMASP
+577 GAIVDWMPVAAS
-587 ASVDNVYVVYFSDTK
+587 ADNVYVVYSSATK
-602 EARRKVVG
+602 EERRKVVG
-610 DAGTPNGTVT
+610 DKGTPNGTVT
-620 EYGEEDLATA
+620 EYDEEDLASA
-630 EFSGLPAGWYVA
+630 SFSGLPEGWYVA

-656 YISKQTLSGAVG
+656 YISQTTLTGTVG

-691 WKSNN
+691 WKSDD
-696 TEVVQV
+696 TQVVQV

-723 KFTASCEVTAE
+723 KFKATCTVEVDAAA
-734 TPSVQITDVSDTTL
+734 VQIVDKTGTTL
-748 DVEANNSESLGEQI
+748 DVESNSTTGLGTQI
-762 VAAGVKA
+762 VNAGVDA
-769 ELFDTFAPTAVYFE
+769 GLFDTFTPTAVYFE
-783 GEPDTDYNDDYG
+783 SAPDTDYNDDYG

-807 NETARTRT
+807 NETARTLT

-822 TALYRVKVLVV
+822 TALYRVKVLVI
-833 TKIITTYAELASLQ
+833 TKIITSYAELAALQ
-847 EYTKVTEGTHSY
+847 SYTEVTEGENA
-859 KPSTGSDKQVT
+859 GGAT
-870 YYSYEG
+870 YYSYGG
-876 YFVLANNLVAKGDEA
+876 YFVLANNLVATGEEA
-891 AFAAKNSGASG
+891 AFAAQSMGSISSGG
-902 DTGATT
+902 HTT
-908 SLAGFHGTFDGRGYT
+908 NLAGFHGTFDGRGYT

-937 VGNDAVIKNVAFVGC
+937 VGNDAVIKNVAFVNC
-952 IADDKDYDGAERVD
+952 IANDIDYAATETRVD
-966 GIGILAVNGIGSFTV
+966 GIGILAVNACGSFLV
-981 ENVLITARTNSP
+981 DNVLVSASVNSP
-993 YGGALFGRSSSGGTI
+993 NGGALFGRSTHSGTI
-1008 SNTVLRLN
+1008 SNTVIRVN
-1016 KTGGWT
+1016 QTAGWNI
-1022 VGAVSAWNK
+1022 GAISGW
-1031 GNSELNNVYII
+1031 NVYTIGTFLENVYVI
-1042 FEGSLENVYGNENP
+1042 FEGSSNRIFGNQELDATTY
-1056 PKYVE
+1056 KE

-1067 MTVEEIADNEFTGLS
+1067 MTVEEIATTSFTGLS

>member
-33 GETPTDPVR
+33 ETPDPVR

-99 GSADITAA
+99 GSADITAS
-107 VGTATATCKVTV
+107 VGAAKATCKVTV

-129 LTAESASVVV
+129 LDAESVSVVV

-202 LTKQIPVTVKEDV
+202 LTEQIPVTVKENI
-215 SLNIT
+215 SLTIT
-220 GTDTTI
+220 GENATI
-226 YLTNTTVE
+226 YLKNTTVE

-239 NTVTFTGTVLVAG
+239 NTVTYTGTVLVAG
-252 SEQGVDESKIAWKSS
+252 SEDDVDKSKIAWKSS
-267 DDTIATVSD
+267 DETVATVKD

-330 DKTVGGQISA
+330 DKTVGGQITA

-348 DKTIERIANN
+348 DKTIERIADADN
-358 DDTATDISDNA
+358 TATDISDNA

-374 RDTGSEDERT
+374 RDTGSESART

-390 NDEYGYLVN
+390 NDEYGCLVN

-405 VINTYTELTK
+405 VITTYTELTQ
-415 MQEYGGVT
+415 MQEYGGVQSVT
-423 TQNIV
+423 TSANK
-428 DGTASLKYYN
+428 TYYN
-438 YSGYFVLGNDIVAQ
+438 YSGYFVLGNDIVVQ
-452 PSDPLMKA
+452 SSDPVFEVDCVTGFGSQVEMVAA
-460 NSRGGLSSQGSI
+460 N
-472 VTSGGFTGTFNG
+472 GFSGTFNG
-484 NGHTLYNFR
+484 NGHTIYNLR
-493 MGMGGI
+493 ANHSGL
-499 LGDLG
+499 LGDIA
-504 SGSVVKNVAVVN
+504 SGSVIKNVAFVN
-516 ATLTEKTSGVF
+516 ATVTSDAGDNGGAGVIG
-527 AFSACD
+527 FSA
-533 ALFENVFVSMTVQ
+533 FGTTIENVFISMSTSAA
-546 NERNGIVGRYMRGG
+546 RSGMVGRIMAGG
-560 GLKNVVIY
+560 AIRNSVIY
-568 CDLGDYANV
+568 YEKTGGYFC
-577 GAIVDWMASP
+577 GALTSWTSSAVTAE
-587 ASVDNVYVVYFSDTK
+587 NVYVIYSTTTA
-602 EARRKVVG
+602 EADRTLKG
-610 DAGTPNGTVT
+610 EPDQPLQLSGTVT
-620 EYGEEDLATA
+620 EYGEEELASA

-656 YISKQTLSGAVG
+656 YISQTTLTGTVG

-677 YGASQSDNIGLPVV
+677 YGASQSDDLGLPVV
-691 WKSNN
+691 WESDNPDAV
-696 TEVVQV
+696 EV

-723 KFTASCEVTAE
+723 KFTATCEVTVE
-734 TPSVQITDVSDTTL
+734 EPSVPITDITETML
-748 DVEANNSESLGEQI
+748 DVESNSTTGLGTQI
-762 VAAGVKA
+762 VNAGGEA
-769 ELFDTFAPTAVYFE
+769 GLLDTFTPTAVYFE
-783 GEPDTDYNDDYG
+783 SAPDTDYNDDYG

-807 NETARTRT
+807 NETARTLT

-822 TALYRVKVLVV
+822 TTLYRVKVLVV
-833 TKIITTYAELASLQ
+833 TKIITTYDELAALQ
-847 EYTKVTEGTHSY
+847 SYTEVTEGKANETA
-859 KPSTGSDKQVT
+859 PT
-870 YYSYEG
+870 YYSYDG
-876 YFVLANNLVAKGDEA
+876 YFVLANNLVATGEEA
-891 AFAAKNSGASG
+891 AFAAPSMGSISSSVHANN
-902 DTGATT
+902 
-908 SLAGFHGTFDGRGYT
+908 LAGFHGTFDGRGYT
-923 VSGFKYALGGIFGD
+923 VSGFKYATGGIFGD
-937 VGNDAVIKNVAFVGC
+937 VGRYAVIKNVAFINCTVGPN
-952 IADDKDYDGAERVD
+952 AESGSGVLAANANGA
-966 GIGILAVNGIGSFTV
+966 TV
-981 ENVLITARTNSP
+981 ENVLITATVSARFS
-993 YGGALFGRSSSGGTI
+993 GAMFGRSSHSCTIDNSVIRFNAVTEGLGTPFNI
-1008 SNTVLRLN
+1008 
-1016 KTGGWT
+1016 
-1022 VGAVSAWNK
+1022 GAVSSWTVY
-1031 GNSELNNVYII
+1031 NSTLHNSYII
-1042 FEGSLENVYGNENP
+1042 YDGSVEQVFGN
-1056 PKYVE
+1056 
-1061 GSTVTT
+1061 TT
-1067 MTVEEIADNEFTGLS
+1067 TPTFGTGTDVHELKAEEIATTSFTGLS
-1082 DTYWTVTEGEMPT
+1082 DTYWTVTAGEMPT

>member
-33 GETPTDPVR
+33 GETPAPVR

-99 GSADITAA
+99 GSADITAS
-107 VGTATATCKVTV
+107 VGAAKATCKVTV

-161 TYTMADTSIATVD
+161 TYTMADTNIATVD
-174 GEGSITGVS
+174 GEGSITGVA

-202 LTKQIPVTVKEDV
+202 LTEQIPVTVKENI
-215 SLNIT
+215 SLTIT
-220 GTDTTI
+220 GENATI
-226 YLTNTTVE
+226 YLKNTTVE

-239 NTVTFTGTVLVAG
+239 NTVTYTGTVLVAG

-286 GSVQITM
+286 GSVQITL
-293 TYTGEEVYSSAP
+293 TYEGEEVYSSAP

-330 DKTVGGQISA
+330 DKTVGGQITA

-358 DDTATDISDNA
+358 DDTATDISENA

-390 NDEYGYLVN
+390 NDEYGCLVN

-405 VINTYTELTK
+405 VITTYAELAD

-423 TQNIV
+423 TSTV
-428 DGTASLKYYN
+428 DDGGTQRTYYN

-452 PSDPLMKA
+452 PSDPVMA
-460 NSRGGLSSQGSI
+460 ADSRGGLSSQGSI
-472 VTSGGFTGTFNG
+472 VMSNGFTGTFNG
-484 NGHTLYNFR
+484 NGHTLYNFK
-493 MGMGGI
+493 MGVGSI
-499 LGDLG
+499 FGDLG

-516 ATLTEKTSGVF
+516 ATLTESASGVF
-527 AFSACD
+527 AFSSCGAT
-533 ALFENVFVSMTVQ
+533 FENVFVSMTVQ
-546 NERNGIVGRYMRGG
+546 AYRNGIVGRYMNGG
-560 GLKNVVIY
+560 SLKDVVIY
-568 CDLGDYANV
+568 CNLGDFDFV
-577 GAIVDWMASP
+577 GAIVDWMPVAAS
-587 ASVDNVYVVYFSDTK
+587 ADNVYVVYSSATK
-602 EARRKVVG
+602 EERRKVVG
-610 DAGTPNGTVT
+610 DKGTPNGTVT

-656 YISKQTLSGAVG
+656 YISQTTLTGTVG

-677 YGASQSDNIGLPVV
+677 YGASESDNIGLPVV

-748 DVEANNSESLGEQI
+748 DVESNSTTGLGTQI
-762 VAAGVKA
+762 VNAGVEA
-769 ELFDTFAPTAVYFE
+769 ELFDTFTPTAVYFE
-783 GEPDTDYNDDYG
+783 SAPDTDYNDDYG
-795 TETGFFATYDTG
+795 TETGFFAAYDTG
-807 NETARTRT
+807 NETARTLT

-833 TKIITTYAELASLQ
+833 TKIITRYAELAALQ
-847 EYTKVTEGTHSY
+847 SYTEVTQGQANETA
-859 KPSTGSDKQVT
+859 PT

-876 YFVLANNLVAKGDEA
+876 YFVLANNLVATGEEA
-891 AFAAKNSGASG
+891 AFAAQSMGSISSGG
-902 DTGATT
+902 HTT
-908 SLAGFHGTFDGRGYT
+908 NLAGFHGTFDGRGYT
-923 VSGFKYALGGIFGD
+923 VSGFKYATGGVFGD
-937 VGNDAVIKNVAFVGC
+937 VGRYSVIKNVAFINCIVGPN
-952 IADDKDYDGAERVD
+952 AESASSVLAANANGA
-966 GIGILAVNGIGSFTV
+966 TV
-981 ENVLITARTNSP
+981 ENVLITATVSARFS
-993 YGGALFGRSSSGGTI
+993 GAMFGRSSHSCTI
-1008 SNTVLRLN
+1008 DNSVIRLN
-1016 KTGGWT
+1016 VVTEGLGT
-1022 VGAVSAWNK
+1022 PFNIGAVSSWTVY
-1031 GNSELNNVYII
+1031 NSTLHNSYII
-1042 FEGSLENVYGNENP
+1042 YDGSVEQVFGNTTTPTYGADTDMHEL
-1056 PKYVE
+1056 KA
-1061 GSTVTT
+1061 
-1067 MTVEEIADNEFTGLS
+1067 EEIATTSFTGLS
-1082 DTYWTVTEGEMPT
+1082 DTYWTVTAGEMPT

>member
-7 VVTILMAICMIM
+7 VVTILMAICMFM

-42 NVTLSQTQVTLDRYE
+42 NVTLSEPQVTLDRYE
-57 NITLTATVTDEAGNA
+57 NTTLTATVTDEDGNV
-72 VSDAVTWATSNAAV
+72 VSDAVTWSTSNAAV
-86 ATVSG
+86 ATVSN

-107 VGTATATCKVTV
+107 VGAAKATCKVTV

-161 TYTMADTSIATVD
+161 TYTMADTNIATVD

-286 GSVQITM
+286 GSVQITL
-293 TYTGEEVYSSAP
+293 TYEGEEVYTSAP

-322 LYLDANAA
+322 LYLDANAT

-348 DKTIERIANN
+348 DKTIARIADADN
-358 DDTATDISDNA
+358 TATDISDNA

-374 RDTGSEDERT
+374 RDTGSESART

-390 NDEYGYLVN
+390 NDEYGCLVN

-405 VINTYTELTK
+405 VITTYAELAD

-423 TQNIV
+423 TSTV
-428 DGTASLKYYN
+428 DDGGTQRTYYN

-452 PSDPLMKA
+452 PSDPVLA
-460 NSRGGLSSQGSI
+460 ADSRGGL
-472 VTSGGFTGTFNG
+472 VTSGSVDTTKGFSGTFNG

-493 MGMGGI
+493 LGVGGI
-499 LGDLG
+499 LGDIA

-516 ATLTEKTSGVF
+516 ATITKANAGVF
-527 AFSACD
+527 ACSACNVTI
-533 ALFENVFVSMTVQ
+533 ENVFVSMSVQ
-546 NERNGIVGRYMRGG
+546 AYRNGIIGRFISGG
-560 GLKNVVIY
+560 SMTNVVIY
-568 CDLGDYANV
+568 CELPSLNLT
-577 GAIVDWMASP
+577 GAIVDWMISP
-587 ASVDNVYVVYFSDTK
+587 VTVNNVYVIYSSTTD
-602 EARRKVVG
+602 EAYRKVIG
-610 DAGTPNGTVT
+610 DKGTPNGTVT

-630 EFSGLPAGWYVA
+630 TFSGLPEGWYVA

-656 YISKQTLSGAVG
+656 YISQTTLTGTVG

-677 YGASQSDNIGLPVV
+677 YGASQSDNIGLPVI
-691 WKSNN
+691 WESDD
-696 TEVVQV
+696 TQVVQV
-702 SQTGAYEFVGEGSA
+702 SQTGAYEFVGEGST

-723 KFTASCEVTAE
+723 KFKATCTVEVDAAA
-734 TPSVQITDVSDTTL
+734 VQIVDRTGTTL
-748 DVEANNSESLGEQI
+748 DVEANSTTGLGTQI
-762 VAAGVKA
+762 VNAGVDA
-769 ELFDTFAPTAVYFE
+769 GLFDTFTPTAVYFE
-783 GEPDTDYNDDYG
+783 SAPDTDYNDDYG

-807 NETARTRT
+807 NETARTLT
-815 LIVANGD
+815 LIVADGD
-822 TALYRVKVLVV
+822 TALYRVKVLVI
-833 TKIITTYAELASLQ
+833 TKIITRYAELAALQ
-847 EYTKVTEGTHSY
+847 SYTEVTQGQNT
-859 KPSTGSDKQVT
+859 KGAT
-870 YYSYEG
+870 YYSYGG
-876 YFVLANNLVAKGDEA
+876 YFVLANNLVATGDEA
-891 AFAAKNSGASG
+891 AFAAPNIGSIGSGNDMLNA
-902 DTGATT
+902 
-908 SLAGFHGTFDGRGYT
+908 AGFHGTFDGRGYT

-937 VGNDAVIKNVAFVGC
+937 VGDNAVIKNVAFINCDETTLGTTQH
-952 IADDKDYDGAERVD
+952 
-966 GIGILAVNGIGSFTV
+966 GIGVLAVNARGSFLV
-981 ENVLITARTNSP
+981 DNVLVTATTTSP
-993 YGGALFGRSSSGGTI
+993 NGGVLFGRSTHSGTI
-1008 SNTVLRLN
+1008 SNTVIRAN
-1016 KTGGWT
+1016 QTGGWNT
-1022 VGAVSAWNK
+1022 GAVSGWNVS
-1031 GNSELNNVYII
+1031 NSTLNNVYII
-1042 FEGSLENVYGNENP
+1042 FEGSLEKVFGNQGGNGVP
-1056 PKYVE
+1056 ADPTYVA

-1067 MTVEEIADNEFTGLS
+1067 MTVEEIATTSFTGLS

>member
-33 GETPTDPVR
+33 GETPDPVR

-99 GSADITAA
+99 GSADITAS
-107 VGTATATCKVTV
+107 VGAAKATCKVTV

-129 LTAESASVVV
+129 LTAESVSVVV

-194 WRGVESSF
+194 CRGVESSF
-202 LTKQIPVTVKEDV
+202 LTEQIPVTVKENI
-215 SLNIT
+215 SLTIT
-220 GTDTTI
+220 GENTTI

-239 NTVTFTGTVLVAG
+239 NTVTYTGTVLVAG
-252 SEQGVDESKIAWKSS
+252 SEQGVDESKVAWKSS

-322 LYLDANAA
+322 LYLEANAA
-330 DKTVGGQISA
+330 DKTVGGQITA
-340 AEVFGSDT
+340 AEVFGSAT
-348 DKTIERIANN
+348 DKTIARIADADN
-358 DDTATDISDNA
+358 TATDISDNA

-374 RDTGSEDERT
+374 RDTGSESART

-390 NDEYGYLVN
+390 NDEYGCLVN

-405 VINTYTELTK
+405 VITTYAELAD

-423 TQNIV
+423 TSTV
-428 DGTASLKYYN
+428 DDGGTQRTYYN

-452 PSDPLMKA
+452 PSDPVLA
-460 NSRGGLSSQGSI
+460 ADSRGGLN
-472 VTSGGFTGTFNG
+472 TSGSVDTTKGFSGTFNG

-493 MGMGGI
+493 LGVGGI
-499 LGDLG
+499 LGDIA

-516 ATLTEKTSGVF
+516 ATITEANAGVF
-527 AFSACD
+527 ACSACNVTI
-533 ALFENVFVSMTVQ
+533 ENVFVSMSVQ
-546 NERNGIVGRYMRGG
+546 AYRNGIIGRFISGG
-560 GLKNVVIY
+560 SMTNVVIY
-568 CDLGDYANV
+568 CELPSLNFT
-577 GAIVDWMASP
+577 GAIVDWMISP
-587 ASVDNVYVVYFSDTK
+587 VTVNNVYVIYSSTTD
-602 EARRKVVG
+602 EAYRKVIG
-610 DAGTPNGTVT
+610 DKGTPNGTVT

-630 EFSGLPAGWYVA
+630 TFSGLPAGWYVA

-656 YISKQTLSGAVG
+656 YISQTTLTGTVG

-691 WKSNN
+691 WESDD
-696 TEVVQV
+696 TQVVQV
-702 SQTGAYEFVGEGSA
+702 SQTGAYEFVGEGST

-723 KFTASCEVTAE
+723 KFKATCTVEVDAAA
-734 TPSVQITDVSDTTL
+734 VQIVDRTGTTL
-748 DVEANNSESLGEQI
+748 DVEANSTTGLGTQI
-762 VAAGVKA
+762 VNAGVDA
-769 ELFDTFAPTAVYFE
+769 ELFDTFTPTAVYFE
-783 GEPDTDYNDDYG
+783 SAPDTDYNDDYG

-807 NETARTRT
+807 NETARTLT
-815 LIVANGD
+815 LIVADGD
-822 TALYRVKVLVV
+822 TALYRVKVLVI
-833 TKIITTYAELASLQ
+833 TKIITRYAELAALQ
-847 EYTKVTEGTHSY
+847 SYTEVTQGQNT
-859 KPSTGSDKQVT
+859 KGAT
-870 YYSYEG
+870 YYSYGG
-876 YFVLANNLVAKGDEA
+876 YFVLANNLVATGEEA
-891 AFAAKNSGASG
+891 AFAAPNIGSIGSG
-902 DTGATT
+902 DDMLNA
-908 SLAGFHGTFDGRGYT
+908 AGFHGTFDGRGYT

-937 VGNDAVIKNVAFVGC
+937 VGDNAVIKNVAFINCDETTLGTTQH
-952 IADDKDYDGAERVD
+952 
-966 GIGILAVNGIGSFTV
+966 GIGVLAVNARGSFLV
-981 ENVLITARTNSP
+981 DNVLVTATTTSP
-993 YGGALFGRSSSGGTI
+993 NGGVLFGRSTHSGTI
-1008 SNTVLRLN
+1008 SNTVIRAN
-1016 KTGGWT
+1016 QTGGWNT
-1022 VGAVSAWNK
+1022 GAVSGWNVS
-1031 GNSELNNVYII
+1031 NSTLNNVYII
-1042 FEGSLENVYGNENP
+1042 FEGSLEKVFGNQGVNGAP
-1056 PKYVE
+1056 ADPTYVA

-1067 MTVEEIADNEFTGLS
+1067 MTVEEIATTSFTGLS

>member
-33 GETPTDPVR
+33 ETPDPVR

-99 GSADITAA
+99 GSADITAS
-107 VGTATATCKVTV
+107 VGAAKATCKVTV

-161 TYTMADTSIATVD
+161 TYTMADTNIATVD
-174 GEGSITGVS
+174 GEGSITGVA

-202 LTKQIPVTVKEDV
+202 LTEQIPVTVKENI
-215 SLNIT
+215 SLTIT
-220 GTDTTI
+220 GENATI
-226 YLTNTTVE
+226 YLKNTTVE

-239 NTVTFTGTVLVAG
+239 NTVTYTGTVLVAG

-286 GSVQITM
+286 GSVQITL
-293 TYTGEEVYSSAP
+293 TYEGEEVYSSAP

-330 DKTVGGQISA
+330 DKTVGGQITA

-358 DDTATDISDNA
+358 DDTATDISENA

-390 NDEYGYLVN
+390 NDEYGCLVN

-405 VINTYTELTK
+405 VITTYAELAD

-423 TQNIV
+423 TSTV
-428 DGTASLKYYN
+428 DDGGTQRTYYN

-452 PSDPLMKA
+452 PSDPVMA
-460 NSRGGLSSQGSI
+460 ADSRGGLSSQGSI
-472 VTSGGFTGTFNG
+472 VMSNGFTGTFNG
-484 NGHTLYNFR
+484 NGHTLYNFK
-493 MGMGGI
+493 MGVGSI
-499 LGDLG
+499 FGDLG

-516 ATLTEKTSGVF
+516 ATLTESASGVF
-527 AFSACD
+527 AFSSCGAT
-533 ALFENVFVSMTVQ
+533 FENVFVSMTVQ
-546 NERNGIVGRYMRGG
+546 AYRNGIVGRYMNGG
-560 GLKNVVIY
+560 SLKDVVIY
-568 CDLGDYANV
+568 CNLGDFDFV
-577 GAIVDWMASP
+577 GAIVDWMPVAAS
-587 ASVDNVYVVYFSDTK
+587 ADNVYVVYSSATK
-602 EARRKVVG
+602 EERRKVVG
-610 DAGTPNGTVT
+610 DKGTPNGTVT

-656 YISKQTLSGAVG
+656 YISQTTLTGTVG

-677 YGASQSDNIGLPVV
+677 YGASESDNIGLPVV
-691 WKSNN
+691 WKSSD

-748 DVEANNSESLGEQI
+748 DVESNSTTGLGTQI
-762 VAAGVKA
+762 VNAGVEA
-769 ELFDTFAPTAVYFE
+769 ELFDTFTPTAVYFE
-783 GEPDTDYNDDYG
+783 SAPDTDYNDDYG
-795 TETGFFATYDTG
+795 TETGFFAAYDTG
-807 NETARTRT
+807 NETARTLT

-833 TKIITTYAELASLQ
+833 TKIITRYAELAALQ
-847 EYTKVTEGTHSY
+847 SYTEVTQGQANETA
-859 KPSTGSDKQVT
+859 PT

-876 YFVLANNLVAKGDEA
+876 YFVLANNLVATGEEA
-891 AFAAKNSGASG
+891 AFAAQSMGSISSGG
-902 DTGATT
+902 HTT
-908 SLAGFHGTFDGRGYT
+908 NLAGFHGTFDGRGYT
-923 VSGFKYALGGIFGD
+923 VSGFKYATGGVFGD
-937 VGNDAVIKNVAFVGC
+937 VGRYSVIKNVAFINCIVGPN
-952 IADDKDYDGAERVD
+952 AESASSVLAANANGA
-966 GIGILAVNGIGSFTV
+966 TV
-981 ENVLITARTNSP
+981 ENVLITATVSARFS
-993 YGGALFGRSSSGGTI
+993 GAMFGRSSHSCTI
-1008 SNTVLRLN
+1008 DNSVIRLN
-1016 KTGGWT
+1016 VVTEGLGT
-1022 VGAVSAWNK
+1022 PFNIGAVSSWTVY
-1031 GNSELNNVYII
+1031 NSTLHNSYII
-1042 FEGSLENVYGNENP
+1042 YDGSVEQVFGNTTTPTYGADTDMHEL
-1056 PKYVE
+1056 KA
-1061 GSTVTT
+1061 
-1067 MTVEEIADNEFTGLS
+1067 EEIATTSFTGLS
-1082 DTYWTVTEGEMPT
+1082 DTYWTVTAGEMPT